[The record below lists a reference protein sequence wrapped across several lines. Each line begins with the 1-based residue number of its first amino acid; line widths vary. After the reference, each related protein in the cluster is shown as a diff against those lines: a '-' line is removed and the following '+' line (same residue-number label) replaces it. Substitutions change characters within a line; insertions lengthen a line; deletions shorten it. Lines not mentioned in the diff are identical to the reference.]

1 MDVFGAGEIFGEMAL
16 LGAQA
21 RTATARAIERTE
33 VINISRAHLL
43 NLLRNGDPILRHLV
57 LSLVNRLK
65 RTNAKIRPDKTDNV
79 YLSVCGILALLAN
92 QKPPLT
98 DETGNLLLS
107 YAMTIE
113 QFRGI
118 LSIDATDCRSI
129 LEKLEAFN
137 FIEIVY
143 HQTSRERMIRLID
156 AETFLQKVQRASE
169 ELESAFRLDQRSV
182 YMDLFDFSEHI
193 GIEREKIYKKIAEGE
208 FPEELVLFKKDA
220 ILKWLEEVGPS
231 FFEEKKK
238 RISAEDLNSLDDI
251 VHVRSTILRAVLGKM
266 DFYKICQLLKAA
278 NAPVVEKIL
287 SNLSGRLKQI
297 VEQELELI
305 EEVDPDEVEQVTEDL
320 LEEIQELM
328 EADKKRKGSEEQA
341 EDTDDAQ

>member
-1 MDVFGAGEIFGEMAL
+1 MVF
-16 LGAQA
+16 LGTQA

-43 NLLRNGDPILRHLV
+43 NLLRNSDPILRHLV

-113 QFRGI
+113 QFRRI
-118 LSIDATDCRSI
+118 LSIDATDYRPI
-129 LEKLEAFN
+129 LKKLKAFN

-143 HQTSRERMIRLID
+143 HQTSRELMIRLID
-156 AETFLQKVQRASE
+156 AETFLQKVQCASE
-169 ELESAFRLDQRSV
+169 ELESVCRLDQRFV

-193 GIEREKIYKKIAEGE
+193 W
-208 FPEELVLFKKDA
+208 D
-220 ILKWLEEVGPS
+220 
-231 FFEEKKK
+231 
-238 RISAEDLNSLDDI
+238 
-251 VHVRSTILRAVLGKM
+251 
-266 DFYKICQLLKAA
+266 
-278 NAPVVEKIL
+278 
-287 SNLSGRLKQI
+287 
-297 VEQELELI
+297 
-305 EEVDPDEVEQVTEDL
+305 
-320 LEEIQELM
+320 
-328 EADKKRKGSEEQA
+328 
-341 EDTDDAQ
+341 